1 MPKFGSTM
9 PSMEDVFK
17 THPRPNVTK
26 DLLAFQRLRA
36 TEILQT
42 IIPEKITHIR
52 SLLKQEED
60 PSSPLF
66 AGRAFEPSYTMPV
79 LAQPRIDGQAGGVV
93 TSGKLDQLP
102 EHAIREATENTSGDA
117 IASTDADA
125 DADADTNANAG
136 DVTGR
141 YKITLP
147 SDIVATEVLAG
158 EAQGEETKATKI
170 GVHWFEIFATNQ
182 VQSECVLIII
192 KELEELQ
199 MLCQDLKVWLE
210 LEIPVIEDG
219 NSFGADVQAHLI
231 SQLTEAN
238 KRCQS
243 MQNGARSHHNDRIR
257 LAAEWAKHPNF
268 RDYPNDRFDHFLV
281 RFNLRTILTL
291 YGGLMMK
298 FEKNWSKVINPKS
311 NHSTGG
317 MY

>member
-9 PSMEDVFK
+9 PTMEDVFK
-17 THPRPNVTK
+17 SHPRPEVAK

-36 TEILQT
+36 TEILQS
-42 IIPEKITHIR
+42 IIPGKIEHIR

-60 PSSPLF
+60 PSSVLF

-79 LAQPRIDGQAGGVV
+79 LAQPRLDGQGGIV
-93 TSGKLDQLP
+93 TSGKADKLP
-102 EHAIREATENTSGDA
+102 EDDIADISPAEGAGVDQSQSGSGGGNGKGA
-117 IASTDADA
+117 H
-125 DADADTNANAG
+125 
-136 DVTGR
+136 
-141 YKITLP
+141 KITLP
-147 SDIVATEVLAG
+147 SDIVATEILAG
-158 EAQGEETKATKI
+158 EALGEEAKATKI
-170 GVHWFEIFATNQ
+170 GSHWFEIFATNE
-182 VQSECVLIII
+182 VQAQCVSLIVQ
-192 KELEELQ
+192 ELEDLQ

-231 SQLTEAN
+231 SQLNEAS
-238 KRCQS
+238 KRCQN
-243 MQNGARSHHNDRIR
+243 MQNGARSHHTDRIK

-281 RFNLRTILTL
+281 RHNFRTILTL
-291 YGGLMMK
+291 YAGLLMK
-298 FEKNWSKVINPKS
+298 FEKNWAKVINPKT